1 MITPLDGS
9 KIQIEHESGFQK
21 LVIPQPSGGIM
32 RYLVGA
38 FVLFWLGM
46 WAIGWIAAASQ
57 LMKENGNGPP
67 DAFLIFWLGGW
78 TVGGIFVFWFLYRS
92 LRPSV
97 PETLILSRPYLLYDS
112 GIAPFKFAVGFR
124 SQMDVWKRLFQR
136 RLKTE
141 FDQAQLKTLKLREFE
156 SGNRLTIDQ
165 GSKRIEIGTGAS
177 EPEREWLLELLQKE
191 YNS

>member
-1 MITPLDGS
+1 MQEQDVPLS
-9 KIQIEHESGFQK
+9 
-21 LVIPQPSGGIM
+21 P
-32 RYLVGA
+32 
-38 FVLFWLGM
+38 
-46 WAIGWIAAASQ
+46 
-57 LMKENGNGPP
+57 
-67 DAFLIFWLGGW
+67 
-78 TVGGIFVFWFLYRS
+78 VFIVYGTFS
-92 LRPSV
+92 NV
-97 PETLILSRPYLLYDS
+97 
-112 GIAPFKFAVGFR
+112 
-124 SQMDVWKRLFQR
+124 QMDMWKRLFQR